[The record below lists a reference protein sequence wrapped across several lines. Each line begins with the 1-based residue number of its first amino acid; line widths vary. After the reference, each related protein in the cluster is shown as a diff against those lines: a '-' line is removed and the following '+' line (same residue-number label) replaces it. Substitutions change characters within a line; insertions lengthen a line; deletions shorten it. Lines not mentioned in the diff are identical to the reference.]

1 MNLELKKNALNK
13 QSDIAQQE
21 FTKISNDLNIARE
34 RICKNLNIKIS
45 EVLDEIMMSDIKVEF
60 SLHGCKWSEFG
71 TVEIKLSILCHSN
84 KKRNLS
90 GGEMSR
96 LLLAIKLATA
106 NLETPILFDEIDIGI
121 GGSTAYK
128 IGNKL
133 ESLARM
139 GQIIVVTHQAQV
151 AAHGQNHIL
160 ISKKDGQSSVKI
172 LSKAER
178 VEEISRMISGSE
190 VTRESM
196 LAAKKLLEQCCGA
209 DRGT

>member
-1 MNLELKKNALNK
+1 MVIDPEDEEKNDFKIDIIINLDGKKLL
-13 QSDIAQQE
+13 
-21 FTKISNDLNIARE
+21 DLVIIVN
-34 RICKNLNIKIS
+34 
-45 EVLDEIMMSDIKVEF
+45 F
-60 SLHGCKWSEFG
+60 
-71 TVEIKLSILCHSN
+71 
-84 KKRNLS
+84 S

-178 VEEISRMISGSE
+178 VEEISRMISSFKPAGALSDSIFVVKPNSYSFD
-190 VTRESM
+190 VTLSNNSSPS
-196 LAAKKLLEQCCGA
+196 
-209 DRGT
+209 